1 MDWIPTLVPYRQT
14 GYFSRIITD
23 YLNKAEPL
31 SPFIRTP
38 SPPKAFR
45 LPWKPGNPS
54 PSTGKCWSGL
64 WKINIRTSLQR
75 RWSHKTS
82 CAWEKKKLLPSVRP
96 ISRPF
101 SPAIS
106 ILFIRSCTP
115 SGWPIP
121 LRTSIHN
128 TSSCPSFIWVA
139 KTRTWTNWGH
149 IYLGNEKLVWDT
161 KQKGA
166 VEG

>member
-31 SPFIRTP
+31 SPFYTHP

-75 RWSHKTS
+75 RWSHKNILRLGE
-82 CAWEKKKLLPSVRP
+82 EKTFTVCTA

-115 SGWPIP
+115 SGWPFPCGPVSTIP
-121 LRTSIHN
+121 VRARLLYGSED
-128 TSSCPSFIWVA
+128 A
-139 KTRTWTNWGH
+139 TWTTGP
-149 IYLGNEKLVWDT
+149 YLSW
-161 KQKGA
+161 Q
-166 VEG
+166 